1 LKWVENLKIGNLPV
15 DVAMEEPAAMAT
27 DTGARAKDEVT
38 IIISLAIRPRN

>member
-1 LKWVENLKIGNLPV
+1 LKWVKNLKVRNLP
-15 DVAMEEPAAMAT
+15 VAMEEPAAMAT